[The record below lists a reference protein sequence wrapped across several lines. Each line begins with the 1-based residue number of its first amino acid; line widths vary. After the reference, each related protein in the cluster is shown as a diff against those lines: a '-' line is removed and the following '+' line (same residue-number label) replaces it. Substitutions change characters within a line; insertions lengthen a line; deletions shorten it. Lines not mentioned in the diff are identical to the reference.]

1 MKVEIKNG
9 SMYTVNP
16 AGASPMSSF
25 ATGYAASPPRMPV
38 PSASAAQVGASLPVK
53 RKISPQHRAPTM
65 LPGKASRLPMPSR
78 LRIRLAQNAIP
89 TPHHGPRMTAENTL
103 TICWTGAHL
112 LPATGTLIRLPATAA
127 AVRTPAMASFWV
139 DVVS

>member
-53 RKISPQHRAPTM
+53 RKISPQHTDH
-65 LPGKASRLPMPSR
+65 ASRESKQTSDAEQITDQTCTERDSDTPPRTEDDGGKYIDHMLDGSAFASGNR
-78 LRIRLAQNAIP
+78 DADQTSGNGSCGQNS
-89 TPHHGPRMTAENTL
+89 GNGKFL
-103 TICWTGAHL
+103 G
-112 LPATGTLIRLPATAA
+112 
-127 AVRTPAMASFWV
+127 
-139 DVVS
+139 

>member
-103 TICWTGAHL
+103 TICWTGSAF
-112 LPATGTLIRLPATAA
+112 
-127 AVRTPAMASFWV
+127 ASGNRDADQTSGNGSCGQNSGNGKFLG
-139 DVVS
+139 